1 MADLDDLTGLL
12 SRAAFFRRMEEAM
25 ASSNLHG
32 VPLCLLV
39 ADLDFLKSI
48 NDHYGHLA
56 GDTAL
61 QVVAGALRAI
71 LRGDDVGGRY
81 GGDEF
86 VILLSGVSIE
96 GGLAVAERLRAAAGE
111 AAFTPP
117 GSTASLRLSLSIG
130 VAAYPLHGHERERV
144 FAAADRAAY
153 AAKEAGRN
161 TARVASEIIPPPPAA
176 SPLSPRLDQ
185 SRLVGRHDEI
195 RRLRTGL
202 EAACQ
207 GRGGVLIVEGEA
219 GIGKTRL
226 VEEVASLAGMLGMR
240 VLHGYC
246 HQVESELPYHPFLDA
261 LVPLIE
267 AATPEMLQQAS
278 GLYAGEL
285 ARLLP
290 AVRQRLPEC
299 QPLGVLPPDEDRMR
313 LQQAL
318 CHFLTGVARTPV
330 ALVLE
335 DIHWADEASTRVL
348 NRLAWQLKDLGML
361 IVCTVRIE
369 DVPANQPVAAA
380 LANLERQGRC
390 ERIPL
395 SPLGR
400 AEMSTLLRAA
410 V

>member
-1 MADLDDLTGLL
+1 MRRRLAIIRISAFLRTSVAYYAELVDRRSAPRECLSQAGRFSRPIVTEQDAGRGETGSILDASLGTVGYTPTRCVFTSAEREVARFRMADLDDLTGLL

-226 VEEVASLAGMLGMR
+226 VEEVA
-240 VLHGYC
+240 
-246 HQVESELPYHPFLDA
+246 
-261 LVPLIE
+261 
-267 AATPEMLQQAS
+267 
-278 GLYAGEL
+278 
-285 ARLLP
+285 
-290 AVRQRLPEC
+290 
-299 QPLGVLPPDEDRMR
+299 
-313 LQQAL
+313 
-318 CHFLTGVARTPV
+318 
-330 ALVLE
+330 
-335 DIHWADEASTRVL
+335 
-348 NRLAWQLKDLGML
+348 
-361 IVCTVRIE
+361 
-369 DVPANQPVAAA
+369 
-380 LANLERQGRC
+380 
-390 ERIPL
+390 
-395 SPLGR
+395 
-400 AEMSTLLRAA
+400 
-410 V
+410 